1 MTEVA
6 VIAYGA
12 GNVASVQFA
21 LERLGAT
28 VRLTDDP
35 SVIAEAERVILPG
48 VGDVGRVAGQ
58 AHGGAQALQRE
69 LDRGD
74 IAGTVGENGDGGHNH
89 SSPEAKRQGEE

>member
-35 SVIAEAERVILPG
+35 VVIAEALSISR
-48 VGDVGRVAGQ
+48 RSGQ
-58 AHGGAQALQRE
+58 
-69 LDRGD
+69 
-74 IAGTVGENGDGGHNH
+74 TTT
-89 SSPEAKRQGEE
+89 

>member
-35 SVIAEAERVILPG
+35 AVIVEAERVILPLSLI
-48 VGDVGRVAGQ
+48 
-58 AHGGAQALQRE
+58 H
-69 LDRGD
+69 
-74 IAGTVGENGDGGHNH
+74 I
-89 SSPEAKRQGEE
+89 